1 MGKDSEIDD
10 LRVALNEAKHHSEQR
25 NQDFNKI
32 TTENHNLKAEYQ
44 KCQQKY
50 QVIFVWICEN

>member
-32 TTENHNLKAEYQ
+32 TTENHNLKTEYQ
-44 KCQQKY
+44 KCQQEY
-50 QVIFVWICEN
+50 QVIYV